1 MSNEIVQSQS
11 SFDLQRIEFQ
21 ERQFELSQRI
31 AKMFNQSNIV
41 PAAFRGADKLPDC
54 IVCVELASRLNL
66 PYLAAFQHISVIQG
80 KPYWSAALLISMVP
94 NFGYLPLSYEEK
106 GDVMKPGWGIRAY
119 TYRAVNGQPVGEP
132 IYSPWITYELIKAE
146 GWDARNKKWV
156 NLPQHMA
163 RLRSASWWFREH
175 IGDLAGIT
183 HTQEEAE
190 DIAPRPAVVDG
201 GYAEEVKVS
210 FTAPQ
215 TQEKPQPEQVTAAS
229 PKPQQTEE
237 KAANQRPEDLFN

>member
-1 MSNEIVQSQS
+1 
-11 SFDLQRIEFQ
+11 
-21 ERQFELSQRI
+21 
-31 AKMFNQSNIV
+31 MFNQSNIV

-106 GDVMKPGWGIRAY
+106 GEVLKPGWGIRAY

-190 DIAPRPAVVDG
+190 DIAPARPVVVDG

-210 FTAPQ
+210 FAAPQ
-215 TQEKPQPEQVTAAS
+215 PQEKPQPEQAKTAHTA
-229 PKPQQTEE
+229 PKAGPRKDITPT
-237 KAANQRPEDLFN
+237 NLEDLFK

>member
-106 GDVMKPGWGIRAY
+106 GDVLKPGWGIRAY
-119 TYRAVNGQPVGEP
+119 TYRSVNGQPVGEP
-132 IYSPWITYELIKAE
+132 IYSPWITTELIKAE
-146 GWDARNKKWV
+146 GWDARNKKWI

-190 DIAPRPAVVDG
+190 DIAPTRTVVDAD
-201 GYAEEVKVS
+201 YTEVQQVQFK
-210 FTAPQ
+210 AQQP
-215 TQEKPQPEQVTAAS
+215 QEKPQPEPTTAAA
-229 PKPQQTEE
+229 PKPQEMGE
-237 KAANQRPEDLFN
+237 KATSQRPEDIFN